1 MNIEDAKKKLDDANA
16 EKITIALTQ
25 QHLEMNNEYHI
36 KMNFNLLAENDRL
49 KTNNEIL
56 MAQVQRFEDENDALM
71 LEKIR
76 LMDTNMRLITEI
88 EAYNVYVLNNAKVG
102 VK

>member
-1 MNIEDAKKKLDDANA
+1 M
-16 EKITIALTQ
+16 TIFTD
-25 QHLEMNNEYHI
+25 NSKVNE
-36 KMNFNLLAENDRL
+36 NLLAENDVLKLKIKTLDDYVDDLRNVNKMKEEAFNLL
-49 KTNNEIL
+49 KT
-56 MAQVQRFEDENDALM
+56 QNDALM

-88 EAYNVYVLNNAKVG
+88 EAYNVYVLNNVKVG

>member
-1 MNIEDAKKKLDDANA
+1 MNIEDAKKKLDDANYNA
-16 EKITIALTQ
+16 LKNAIDLQNREIYIVDKVQSTINWIEENSKLRT
-25 QHLEMNNEYHI
+25 
-36 KMNFNLLAENDRL
+36 END
-49 KTNNEIL
+49 K
-56 MAQVQRFEDENDALM
+56 LM
-71 LEKIR
+71 LENIR

>member
-1 MNIEDAKKKLDDANA
+1 M
-16 EKITIALTQ
+16 TIFTD
-25 QHLEMNNEYHI
+25 NSKVNE
-36 KMNFNLLAENDRL
+36 NLLAENEQL
-49 KTNNEIL
+49 KKKAKL
-56 MAQVQRFEDENDALM
+56 FDEYIVDLKNVIKMKEEAFNQLKEQNDALM
-71 LEKIR
+71 LENIR